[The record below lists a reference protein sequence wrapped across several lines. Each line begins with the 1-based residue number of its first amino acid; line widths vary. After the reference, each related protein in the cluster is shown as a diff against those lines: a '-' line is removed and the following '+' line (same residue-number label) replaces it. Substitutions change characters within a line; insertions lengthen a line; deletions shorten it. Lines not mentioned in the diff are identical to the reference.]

1 MLVKNRPDS
10 LSSNIDYS
18 WWECFGWGSRPDLSQ
33 LELLLPGFNIFQ
45 LPRPW
50 CLEDV
55 KEMTW
60 KDLLVLILQMLPPR
74 FPNLC
79 TEFVSFLKAGW
90 PFSTEQIGDSTARLL
105 RFDTWSQCSLCDML
119 CCACDGE
126 IPEVD
131 KCKDP
136 RHLVRLRTQKG
147 GGELPLLDHSCLVKK
162 CKLGAGERPLPPCL
176 DRGDESALV
185 VAAVLHLAMCHRNHR
200 NMFINELHG
209 KNGSNGWFGDHWKCL
224 DLCHAEVSFGFSKQ
238 P

>member
-55 KEMTW
+55 KELTW
-60 KDLLVLILQMLPPR
+60 KDLLVLILQMFPPR

-162 CKLGAGERPLPPCL
+162 CLEFHFLQSNWEQER
-176 DRGDESALV
+176 GHY
-185 VAAVLHLAMCHRNHR
+185 HLALIEVMKVPWLLLLCC
-200 NMFINELHG
+200 IWQCATVITET
-209 KNGSNGWFGDHWKCL
+209 CL
-224 DLCHAEVSFGFSKQ
+224 STSYMVRMEVVDGLETIESV
-238 P
+238 

>member
-1 MLVKNRPDS
+1 MNETDEIFRPDS

-18 WWECFGWGSRPDLSQ
+18 WWECFGWGSRPDLS
-33 LELLLPGFNIFQ
+33 LELLLPCFNIFQ
-45 LPRPW
+45 LPRSW

-60 KDLLVLILQMLPPR
+60 KHLLVLILQMFPPR
-74 FPNLC
+74 FPTLC

-126 IPEVD
+126 IPEVH
-131 KCKDP
+131 KYKDP

-162 CKLGAGERPLPPCL
+162 CLENHFLQSNWDQER
-176 DRGDESALV
+176 GQH
-185 VAAVLHLAMCHRNHR
+185 HLALIEVMKVPWLLLLCC
-200 NMFINELHG
+200 IWQCATVTET
-209 KNGSNGWFGDHWKCL
+209 CL
-224 DLCHAEVSFGFSKQ
+224 STSYIVRMKVVDGLETTIESV
-238 P
+238 